1 MKSTMVRVRD
11 EVKGLYAQG
20 YSSEGK
26 ITARTV
32 MSVLPAS
39 GALRSTASD
48 MLKFLQANLEE
59 PTFTPLNKAI
69 KLSQR
74 DFFKVNERLTIGLGW
89 QRVKLDDNIIVEKNG
104 GLPGFSTYIGMI
116 PAKKGDCRAGQQSQK
131 QNDRARSFASEKA
144 LN

>member
-1 MKSTMVRVRD
+1 MKSTMVRVKD
-11 EVKGLYAQG
+11 QLKGLYAQG

-48 MLKFLQANLEE
+48 MLKFLQ
-59 PTFTPLNKAI
+59 PTRKSLLSHPLNKAI

-89 QRVKLDDNIIVEKNG
+89 QRVKLDDNVIVEKNG

-116 PAKKGDCRAGQQSQK
+116 PAKKKGIVVLANKAKSQTTELGRLLLK
-131 QNDRARSFASEKA
+131 R
-144 LN
+144 L